1 MSEYRQELRKRKSRH
16 IMRQKISTWIG
27 LMILIG
33 GYALLAVSPDTPS
46 DWLMIRVFAG
56 FGALMVGFVVAILP
70 ILQKITGGDNF

>member
-1 MSEYRQELRKRKSRH
+1 MSNYRQELRKRKSRH
-16 IMRQKISTWIG
+16 ILRQKITTWIG
-27 LMILIG
+27 LLILIG

-70 ILQKITGGDNF
+70 ILKRITGGDEY

>member
-70 ILQKITGGDNF
+70 ILKRITGGDDY

>member
-16 IMRQKISTWIG
+16 VLRQKITTWIG
-27 LMILIG
+27 LLILIG

-56 FGALMVGFVVAILP
+56 FGALMVGFVIAILP
-70 ILQKITGGDNF
+70 ILKRITGGDEY

>member
-1 MSEYRQELRKRKSRH
+1 MSNYRQETRKLKSRLA
-16 IMRQKISTWIG
+16 MRQKITTWIG
-27 LMILIG
+27 LVILLG

>member
-16 IMRQKISTWIG
+16 IMRQKITTWIG
-27 LMILIG
+27 LLILIG

-56 FGALMVGFVVAILP
+56 FGALMVGFVIAILP
-70 ILQKITGGDNF
+70 ILKKITGGDDY

>member
-16 IMRQKISTWIG
+16 VLRQKITTWVG
-27 LMILIG
+27 LLILIG

-56 FGALMVGFVVAILP
+56 FGALMVGFVIAILP
-70 ILQKITGGDNF
+70 ILKRITGGDEY

>member
-1 MSEYRQELRKRKSRH
+1 MSEFRQELRKRKSRH
-16 IMRQKISTWIG
+16 VLRQKITTWIG

-70 ILQKITGGDNF
+70 ILKRITGGDDY

>member
-1 MSEYRQELRKRKSRH
+1 MSNYRQELRKRKSRH
-16 IMRQKISTWIG
+16 ILRQKITTWIG
-27 LMILIG
+27 LLILIG

-70 ILQKITGGDNF
+70 ILKRITGGDDY

>member
-1 MSEYRQELRKRKSRH
+1 MSNYRQELRKRKSRH
-16 IMRQKISTWIG
+16 ILRQKITTWIG

-70 ILQKITGGDNF
+70 ILKRITGGDDY

>member
-16 IMRQKISTWIG
+16 ILRQKITTWIG
-27 LMILIG
+27 LLILIG

-56 FGALMVGFVVAILP
+56 FGALMVGFDIAILP
-70 ILQKITGGDNF
+70 ILKRITGGDEY

>member
-70 ILQKITGGDNF
+70 ILK

>member
-16 IMRQKISTWIG
+16 IMRQKITTWIG
-27 LMILIG
+27 LLILIG

-70 ILQKITGGDNF
+70 ILKRITGGDDY

>member
-16 IMRQKISTWIG
+16 ILRQKITTWIG
-27 LMILIG
+27 LLILIG

-56 FGALMVGFVVAILP
+56 FGALMVGFVIAILP
-70 ILQKITGGDNF
+70 ILKRITGGDEY

>member
-1 MSEYRQELRKRKSRH
+1 
-16 IMRQKISTWIG
+16 
-27 LMILIG
+27 MILIG

-70 ILQKITGGDNF
+70 ILKRITGGDDY